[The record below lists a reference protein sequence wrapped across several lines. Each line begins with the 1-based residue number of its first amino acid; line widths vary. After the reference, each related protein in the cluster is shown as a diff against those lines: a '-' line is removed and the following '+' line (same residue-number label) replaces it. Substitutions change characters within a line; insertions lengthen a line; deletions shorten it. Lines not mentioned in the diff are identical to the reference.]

1 MGGGIS
7 PPAVREPRRP
17 CHKVSPRGR
26 VPFPRGKGTKR
37 RWGTAQDG
45 RFAPIFALPPDP
57 HYGGHPF
64 DTVVT
69 FRRVEIGVVPC
80 VSTRPHRGPGG
91 VENFLYCDFAP
102 APGCSEPTC
111 LRADGDIGPYEVA
124 EALRRRGG
132 PMWPPANLPP
142 KGKAYQKRRRNAP
155 LILNVPPG
163 RWGHR
168 PLRSGRSVSP

>member
-132 PMWPPANLPP
+132 PMWPPAVRKPLETGNFTP
-142 KGKAYQKRRRNAP
+142 AAP
-155 LILNVPPG
+155 TALGISQGGNHV
-163 RWGHR
+163 
-168 PLRSGRSVSP
+168 

>member
-102 APGCSEPTC
+102 APGCSEPTFQGGKPPS
-111 LRADGDIGPYEVA
+111 LQRFSHD
-124 EALRRRGG
+124 RRG
-132 PMWPPANLPP
+132 W
-142 KGKAYQKRRRNAP
+142 
-155 LILNVPPG
+155 PPG
-163 RWGHR
+163 RHALQFFPVGYNAFVGR
-168 PLRSGRSVSP
+168 ETTPLIKGPIPPVRWK